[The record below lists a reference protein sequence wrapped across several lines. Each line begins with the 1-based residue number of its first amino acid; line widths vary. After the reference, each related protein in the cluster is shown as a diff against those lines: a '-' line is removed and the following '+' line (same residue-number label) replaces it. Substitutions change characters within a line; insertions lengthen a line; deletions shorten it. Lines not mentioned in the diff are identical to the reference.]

1 MAARPALELGS
12 LILTTAPGAWLFGSF
27 DSLGESPPR
36 HEHRAPIFPALLT
49 NHSAAAI
56 ARTVKFLTPP
66 LLQSRLRSSP
76 SLARSLAGRSAVH
89 YGRERTKYVAADSTN
104 AIPAFFRL
112 LPTTRFLWKKPSAKK
127 QGFWIELA
135 IFKMPAR
142 ERRQTVARFPQ
153 KKKLTTLT
161 AL

>member
-36 HEHRAPIFPALLT
+36 HEHRAPIFQLYLQITPPLQSRVL
-49 NHSAAAI
+49 
-56 ARTVKFLTPP
+56 KFLTPSP

-76 SLARSLAGRSAVH
+76 SLARSLGRSAVH
-89 YGRERTKYVAADSTN
+89 YGRERRKYVAAGSTN

-142 ERRQTVARFPQ
+142 ARRQTVARFPQ
-153 KKKLTTLT
+153 KKSLLP
-161 AL
+161 

>member
-12 LILTTAPGAWLFGSF
+12 LVLTSAPGAWLLGSF

-56 ARTVKFLTPP
+56 ARTSVPYTFSAAAVAAT
-66 LLQSRLRSSP
+66 LLAI
-76 SLARSLAGRSAVH
+76 ARSLGRSAVH
-89 YGRERTKYVAADSTN
+89 YGREGRKYVAADSTN

-112 LPTTRFLWKKPSAKK
+112 LVTTRFYGKNQAPKSKVFGLISPYLKCLFVQSVK
-127 QGFWIELA
+127 Q
-135 IFKMPAR
+135 
-142 ERRQTVARFPQ
+142 
-153 KKKLTTLT
+153 
-161 AL
+161 